1 MGESMK
7 KSIIGGVI
15 AASLIVSSAFA
26 AEKAVS
32 PLPAGK
38 PAGTKEAAFLGP
50 LAPLFLAG
58 AVAVFVAVAASG
70 GFNDETSSS
79 GTGA

>member
-1 MGESMK
+1 MK
-7 KSIIGGVI
+7 KSVIGGVV
-15 AASLIVSSAFA
+15 AASLLVSTSVFA
-26 AEKAVS
+26 AEKAM

-50 LAPLFLAG
+50 LAPVILAG

-70 GFNDETSSS
+70 GFNDDK
-79 GTGA
+79 GTTGTK